1 MLILFSFLVLPPLAA
16 SSAAEDPFTWLI
28 NLGVAGIVIVLLITG
43 KLRTG
48 KEVEYLLTEIA
59 AKDELIKAFQTQ
71 LMGQTLPALTRSTQV
86 LEAIPTSERS
96 MYDALSKSQEEVLT
110 LTKRLH
116 DLLDEGDGR

>member
-1 MLILFSFLVLPPLAA
+1 MLYFAFLLAPIA
-16 SSAAEDPFTWLI
+16 ATSAAEDPFTWLI

-48 KEVEYLLTEIA
+48 KEVEYLLEEMA

-86 LEAIPTSERS
+86 LEAIPTSEKS
-96 MYDALSKSQEEVLT
+96 MYEALNKSQQEVLG

-116 DLLDEGDGR
+116 DLLQEEGGSK